1 MSERKPEIR
10 FVGYEDNWVEKRFV
24 DVFDILSN
32 NTLSRDSLND
42 ESGCALNVHYGDV
55 LIKFGEYLD
64 VSREKLPF
72 ISDEDIAAKFKPSF
86 LKDGDIIIADTA
98 EDETVGK
105 CTEIFNV
112 GDLPVIPGLHTIPCR
127 PRKQFAP
134 IFMGYYLNS
143 GRYRYQLI
151 PLMQGVKVTSIS
163 RTGIK
168 DTIVKFS
175 KSASEQLEVAN
186 YMWHIDGKISAES
199 DRYDRLC
206 ILRKSLLD
214 KIFPREGRI
223 PELRFSEYIGEW
235 EELSFGEIITRK
247 MSNGIINRF
256 SEDESPV
263 RHINVINMYSPDRIH
278 VEELTYSKH
287 DLEAVQKCNVE
298 VGDIFLTR
306 SSVKPEGIAEA
317 NVLLDPG
324 HFVFD
329 DHLIQMKL
337 KKSYVPMF
345 VKILLGTCPVKKQFI
360 IKSKTTAFTT
370 IGQNDISESIGLF
383 PSYEEQ
389 VKIAQ
394 LFMCIDKKIDLQLK
408 KIKKLQ
414 NIKSAC
420 MKKMFV

>member
-72 ISDEDIAAKFKPSF
+72 ISDEDIAAKFKLSF

-175 KSASEQLEVAN
+175 KSASEQLV
-186 YMWHIDGKISAES
+186 H
-199 DRYDRLC
+199 
-206 ILRKSLLD
+206 
-214 KIFPREGRI
+214 
-223 PELRFSEYIGEW
+223 
-235 EELSFGEIITRK
+235 
-247 MSNGIINRF
+247 
-256 SEDESPV
+256 
-263 RHINVINMYSPDRIH
+263 
-278 VEELTYSKH
+278 
-287 DLEAVQKCNVE
+287 
-298 VGDIFLTR
+298 
-306 SSVKPEGIAEA
+306 
-317 NVLLDPG
+317 
-324 HFVFD
+324 
-329 DHLIQMKL
+329 
-337 KKSYVPMF
+337 
-345 VKILLGTCPVKKQFI
+345 
-360 IKSKTTAFTT
+360 
-370 IGQNDISESIGLF
+370 
-383 PSYEEQ
+383 
-389 VKIAQ
+389 
-394 LFMCIDKKIDLQLK
+394 
-408 KIKKLQ
+408 
-414 NIKSAC
+414 
-420 MKKMFV
+420 